1 MSANEA
7 MADQLS
13 EMMKVMTTIAAEQN
27 KVSARRDL
35 ISGAQDKINSD
46 FIQCNPRASV
56 NQQKEKRV

>member
-13 EMMKVMTTIAAEQN
+13 EMMKVMTIAAEQN